1 MAETKETK
9 AAASKE
15 VPGYVP
21 TKDIAV
27 LFGLTVRRIQQ
38 LTQDGIIQTNQT
50 AAGRRYNVVATT
62 KAYIAY
68 LQDKVNGKA
77 GSTEDSKL
85 ESEKLSAEVEIKQTK
100 AAVEKL
106 RLKELEGT
114 MHRSEDVEALTTDLV
129 FAIRSMI
136 MALPGRLAVDVSD
149 LKTPA
154 EVSERIQQETNEI
167 LRELA
172 NYKYDPE
179 EYKRRVRDRQGWSQE
194 TENNVPD
201 D

>member
-9 AAASKE
+9 AASKE

-68 LQDKVNGKA
+68 LQDKVNGKV
-77 GSTEDSKL
+77 GNTEDSKL

-154 EVSERIQQETNEI
+154 EVSERIQQEINEI

-194 TENNVPD
+194 TEDNVPD

>member
-62 KAYIAY
+62 KAYISY

-77 GSTEDSKL
+77 GNAEDSKL

-136 MALPGRLAVDVSD
+136 MALPGRLAVDVAD

-154 EVSERIQQETNEI
+154 EVSERIQQEINEI

-194 TENNVPD
+194 TEDNVPD